1 MISPPDCPTHGPHP
15 FTTHSYCSPY
25 GEFCLVFVF
34 TVSPKNKQNHVQTS
48 PLQSKPPFVK
58 TQWEV
63 YSIGLNMNRCDK
75 NMMSSQKVTP
85 WLSGPEL
92 VTAFS
97 SQLVFHFLYCL
108 HHCSCHF
115 PQICFYIFF
124 FMFLS
129 PTLLLVL
136 IPFKKV

>member
-58 TQWEV
+58 TQREV

-97 SQLVFHFLYCL
+97 SQLVFHF
-108 HHCSCHF
+108 F
-115 PQICFYIFF
+115 V
-124 FMFLS
+124 LS
-129 PTLLLVL
+129 SPLLLPLSSLFLYLFFYVFISYSL
-136 IPFKKV
+136 ISVNSV